1 MFQAVLF
8 DMDGLLIDSEGV
20 YARGVQAVMGSL
32 GVHISD
38 EALARAL
45 GTNDETTDAIFAEGN
60 PGYDGIRLR
69 EALGQWLTA
78 QGFDQRMPL
87 KPYAG
92 ELLRRL
98 RDLGV
103 PCALVTSSPRYQAEK
118 YLGGPGLLPLFGAV
132 VTGDLRL
139 PSKPAPDVYLR
150 AAELLHVDIRRCAVL
165 EDSWNGL
172 RAGRAAG
179 ATTIMVPDLAP
190 YGPEI
195 APCCDHV
202 AQDLKEA
209 EAILCR

>member
-20 YARGVQAVMGSL
+20 YARGVQAVMGDL
-32 GVHISD
+32 GVYISD
-38 EALARAL
+38 DALARAL
-45 GTNDETTDAIFAEGN
+45 GTNDATTDDIFAEGN

-69 EALGQWLTA
+69 QALGQWLVE

-87 KPYAG
+87 KPYAA
-92 ELLRRL
+92 ELLRHL
-98 RDLGV
+98 RDRGI

-118 YLGGPGLLPLFGAV
+118 YLGGPGLLPMFDAI
-132 VTGDLRL
+132 VTGDLHL

-150 AAELLHVDIRRCAVL
+150 GAELLNVDIRRCAVL

-172 RAGRAAG
+172 RAGRQAG

-195 APCCDHV
+195 APCVDHV
-202 AQDLKEA
+202 AANLREA